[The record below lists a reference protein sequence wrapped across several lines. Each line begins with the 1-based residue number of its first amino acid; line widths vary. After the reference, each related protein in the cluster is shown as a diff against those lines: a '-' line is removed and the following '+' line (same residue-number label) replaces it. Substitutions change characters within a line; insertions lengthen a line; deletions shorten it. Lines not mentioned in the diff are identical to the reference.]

1 VYVFDLLWQGSEGAL
16 HLPLPW
22 QTIEPLPEPDED
34 SKPVIHWY
42 AIMFP
47 SFGSGGTVNDAPTT
61 VMFVEHATSA
71 K

>member
-1 VYVFDLLWQGSEGAL
+1 M
-16 HLPLPW
+16 PLTW

-34 SKPVIHWY
+34 SKPVTHWY
-42 AIMFP
+42 AIMSP

-61 VMFVEHATSA
+61 AMFAEHVTSA

>member
-1 VYVFDLLWQGSEGAL
+1 MFDLLSQGSEGAL
-16 HLPLPW
+16 HSPLPW
-22 QTIEPLPEPDED
+22 QIIEPRPEPDED
-34 SKPVIHWY
+34 SKPVTHWY

-61 VMFVEHATSA
+61 AMFAEHATSA